1 MHLSFPANK
10 QIELSFKVGIAG
22 TSSVPQSVQIV
33 LEKNSIALAF
43 SASSHGDMW
52 TAIIDSPG
60 TTFGTGQV
68 KMSVNVL
75 LNSKLFTP
83 MKGTADITA
92 DAESEEPLSAE
103 EQVELSSTAEQVV
116 PDDAEEL
123 ATSKENPPVQL
134 GAKDIRELFLAAKK
148 APVTEKVEVVVRP
161 MKMQLLKSIEPG
173 STKPKVVKVIESTI
187 ARQPESLFKLKKSKI
202 VYK

>member
-22 TSSVPQSVQIV
+22 TSSVPTSVQIV
-33 LEKNSIALAF
+33 LEKNSTALSFNAKND
-43 SASSHGDMW
+43 GDMW
-52 TAIIDSPG
+52 SAIIENPG
-60 TTFGTGQV
+60 VTFGTGQV

-83 MKGTADITA
+83 MKGTADITDDTEEIETPA
-92 DAESEEPLSAE
+92 VAQEEPIANPPTE
-103 EQVELSSTAEQVV
+103 EPVV
-116 PDDAEEL
+116 SPTVAQEAEEL
-123 ATSKENPPVQL
+123 PQQL
-134 GAKDIRELFLAAKK
+134 GVKDIRELFLSSKK
-148 APVTEKVEVVVRP
+148 TKVAEKVEVVVRP

-173 STKPKVVKVIESTI
+173 VTKPKVVKVIESTI
-187 ARQPESLFKLKKSKI
+187 SRQPESLFKLKKSKI